1 MSKKRVIEEA
11 KSIAAAEELPSSV
24 EEARAAE
31 ERTVHE
37 EEMKVSIGEQL
48 ESEHEEAA
56 IAAMYLKDELP
67 EGEPLPAADA
77 SVYKEAL
84 DEIELVE
91 EPHVEARAV
100 HAPPSSRARE
110 RHLHERRQPRVDE
123 AHAKTEAKNEDA
135 EVRPLRAGGRF
146 RPIRRLRAQSRL
158 AVRELKVGVRNA
170 VKELYLGV
178 RRAAETL
185 TTTS

>member
-11 KSIAAAEELPSSV
+11 KTAANAADLPSSV

-48 ESEHEEAA
+48 ESEHEDAA
-56 IAAMYLKDELP
+56 IKALYLKDELP
-67 EGEPLPAADA
+67 EGEPAAS

-84 DEIELVE
+84 DEIEHVE
-91 EPHVEARAV
+91 EPHVEARTV

-110 RHLHERRQPRVDE
+110 RHLHEKRQPRVDE
-123 AHAKTEAKNEDA
+123 PAKNDDA
-135 EVRPLRAGGRF
+135 EVRPLRARRG
-146 RPIRRLRAQSRL
+146 PIRRIRTQSKL
-158 AVRELKVGVRNA
+158 AVRELKIGVRRA

-185 TTTS
+185 ATS